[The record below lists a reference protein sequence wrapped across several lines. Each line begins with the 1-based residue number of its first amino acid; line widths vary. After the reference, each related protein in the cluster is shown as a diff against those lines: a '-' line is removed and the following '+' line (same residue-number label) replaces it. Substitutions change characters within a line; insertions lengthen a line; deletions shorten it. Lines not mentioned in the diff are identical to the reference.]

1 MNIIFFGNK
10 KFKELL
16 DNCWDNKNYVY
27 YQIDNFKNSE
37 SASHIKGNLNNEV
50 DSLIFIPYFLFSY
63 LENEGTP
70 ELNNYIVKEINS
82 FPGKHVICMFTDLRC
97 VDNSSIFFA
106 YQGISNLL
114 NELGDD
120 YFYFDDYNYISI
132 SRTTKS
138 WVDILNNEI
147 NFSINSILNQ
157 TDDLVRKNLS
167 IQKKLK
173 R

>member
-16 DNCWDNKNYVY
+16 DNCWDSKNYVY

-37 SASHIKGNLNNEV
+37 SASHIKGDIINEA

-63 LENEGTP
+63 LENEGNP
-70 ELNNYIVKEINS
+70 ELNNYIVRKIHS

-106 YQGISNLL
+106 YEGIANLL
-114 NELGDD
+114 NELEDN
-120 YFYFDDYNYISI
+120 YIYFDTYNYISI
-132 SRTTKS
+132 NRNTKS
-138 WVDILNNEI
+138 WVEGLNNEI
-147 NFSINSILNQ
+147 NLSLNNISNQ
-157 TDDLVRKNLS
+157 TEDLVIKKS
-167 IQKKLK
+167 GIQKIKK
-173 R
+173 